1 MSGVG
6 KITTPGSSFFSGKN
20 GKGTFS
26 WASGFANRMNAN
38 FRKKQAFVD
47 SEVLRRCDLRVPL
60 KTGFLKTSG
69 KLGTSIGSGEV
80 KYTAPYAAYQYYDT
94 AETRSY
100 DANRGAKWF
109 ERMKTSEKDDILR
122 GMKQI

>member
-26 WASGFANRMNAN
+26 WASGFTGRMNAS
-38 FRKKQAFVD
+38 FQRKQAYVD
-47 SEVLRRCDLRVPL
+47 TEVLRRCEGRVPL
-60 KTGFLKTSG
+60 RTGFLKISG

-80 KYTAPYAAYQYYDT
+80 RYTAPYAAHQYYDT
-94 AETRSY
+94 AESRSY
-100 DANRGAKWF
+100 DANRGAHWF
-109 ERMKTSEKDDILR
+109 ERMKTAEKDDILR
-122 GMKQI
+122 EMKKF

>member
-1 MSGVG
+1 ML
-6 KITTPGSSFFSGKN
+6 TFEKN
-20 GKGTFS
+20 RHS
-26 WASGFANRMNAN
+26 WTQ
-38 FRKKQAFVD
+38 K
-47 SEVLRRCDLRVPL
+47 L
-60 KTGFLKTSG
+60 GFLKTSG